1 MDITVL
7 KSLQALTS
15 VERQQ
20 QHSHMVADDIPP
32 AAIDTLATSQ
42 TQMPV
47 LNDYFF
53 NNSSVSIRKHN
64 RFADYPLHTH
74 QFFEINYMLR
84 GSADEVVDGQPLHLD
99 QGDVLLLDIG
109 SQHAIKALGADD
121 LMINVLFRDRNLS
134 LDLLTQLQ
142 AQKSV
147 FYDFLLN
154 HADTTQQRH
163 LLFQAKQ
170 TAQPEIQTI
179 LEALICEYYQQRDF
193 ADTIIQAQ
201 LTILIALLVRH
212 YPTTAQQLSPSE
224 LLAMQMLDEIRSHYQ
239 KLTLNDLAAEFAY
252 NKNYLSNLFTK
263 VVGKPFSVALTEERL
278 LRAHD
283 LIQNTQTPIT
293 EICTAVGIRNKSF
306 FYHKYA
312 EKYGHAPRFDRQ
324 NAANSSF
331 IDQL

>member
-1 MDITVL
+1 MDRTVL
-7 KSLQALTS
+7 KTLQTMTT

-20 QHSHMVADDIPP
+20 QHSHTVADDIPP
-32 AAIDTLATSQ
+32 AAIDTQATS
-42 TQMPV
+42 THQMPV

-53 NNSSVSIRKHN
+53 NNCSVSIRKHN

-84 GSADEVVDGQPLHLD
+84 GEADEIVDGQPLHLA

-154 HADTTQQRH
+154 HAAPQNRH

-170 TAQPEIQTI
+170 TAQPEIQNT
-179 LEALICEYYQQRDF
+179 LDTLICEYYQHQDF
-193 ADTIIQAQ
+193 SDTIIQAQ

-239 KLTLNDLAAEFAY
+239 KLTLADLAAEFSY

-263 VVGKPFSVALTEERL
+263 VVGKPFSVVLTEERL
-278 LRAHD
+278 LRAHE
-283 LIQNTQTPIT
+283 LIQNTTTPIS

-312 EKYGHAPRFDRQ
+312 EKFGHAPIVDRQ
-324 NAANSSF
+324 NHESSSF
-331 IDQL
+331 ISQL

>member
-7 KSLQALTS
+7 KTLQALTA

-20 QHSHMVADDIPP
+20 QHSHIVADDIPP
-32 AAIDTLATSQ
+32 AAIDTHATTA

-53 NNSSVSIRKHN
+53 NNCSVSIRKHN

-84 GSADEVVDGQPLHLD
+84 GDADEVVDGQALHLS

-109 SQHAIKALGADD
+109 SQHAIKALGPND

-134 LDLLTQLQ
+134 LDFLNQLQ

-154 HADTTQQRH
+154 HAQTSQSRH
-163 LLFQAKQ
+163 LLFVAQP
-170 TAQPEIQTI
+170 TAEPEIQTT
-179 LEALICEYYQQRDF
+179 LDTLISEYYQHRAF
-193 ADTIIQAQ
+193 ADTIIEAQ

-212 YPTTAQQLSPSE
+212 YPTPAQQLTPSE
-224 LLAMQMLDEIRSHYQ
+224 ELAMRMLNEIRSHYQ
-239 KLTLNDLAAEFAY
+239 HLTLSDLADKFAY

-263 VVGKPFSVALTEERL
+263 VVGKPFSVVLTQERL

-283 LIQNTQTPIT
+283 LIQNTSTPIS
-293 EICTAVGIRNKSF
+293 EICLAVGIRNKSF
-306 FYHKYA
+306 FYHKYH
-312 EKYGHAPRFDRQ
+312 EQFGHAPILDRQ
-324 NAANSSF
+324 DPRHSSF
-331 IDQL
+331 IEQL

>member
-7 KSLQALTS
+7 KSLQALTA

-20 QHSHMVADDIPP
+20 QHSHTVADDIPP
-32 AAIDTLATSQ
+32 AAIDTQATS
-42 TQMPV
+42 THQMPV

-53 NNSSVSIRKHN
+53 NNCSVSIRKHN

-84 GSADEVVDGQPLHLD
+84 GEADEIVDGQPLHLA

-154 HADTTQQRH
+154 HTDTLQRRH
-163 LLFQAKQ
+163 LYSFKP
-170 TAQPEIQTI
+170 TKPHS
-179 LEALICEYYQQRDF
+179 QRF
-193 ADTIIQAQ
+193 
-201 LTILIALLVRH
+201 
-212 YPTTAQQLSPSE
+212 
-224 LLAMQMLDEIRSHYQ
+224 
-239 KLTLNDLAAEFAY
+239 K
-252 NKNYLSNLFTK
+252 
-263 VVGKPFSVALTEERL
+263 RL
-278 LRAHD
+278 W
-283 LIQNTQTPIT
+283 T
-293 EICTAVGIRNKSF
+293 V
-306 FYHKYA
+306 
-312 EKYGHAPRFDRQ
+312 
-324 NAANSSF
+324 
-331 IDQL
+331 

>member
-7 KSLQALTS
+7 KSLQALTA

-20 QHSHMVADDIPP
+20 QHSHTVADDIPP
-32 AAIDTLATSQ
+32 AAIDTQATS
-42 TQMPV
+42 THQMPV

-53 NNSSVSIRKHN
+53 NNCSVSIRKHN

-84 GSADEVVDGQPLHLD
+84 GEADEIIDGQPLHLT

-154 HADTTQQRH
+154 HTAPQNRH

-170 TAQPEIQTI
+170 TAQPEIQNT
-179 LEALICEYYQQRDF
+179 LDTLICEYYQHQDF

-239 KLTLNDLAAEFAY
+239 KLTLSDLAAEFAY

-278 LRAHD
+278 LRAHE
-283 LIQNTQTPIT
+283 LIQNTTTPIS

-312 EKYGHAPRFDRQ
+312 EKFGHAPIVDRQ
-324 NAANSSF
+324 NHDSSSF
-331 IDQL
+331 ISQL

>member
-1 MDITVL
+1 MDITIL
-7 KSLQALTS
+7 KSLQALNP

-20 QHSHMVADDIPP
+20 QQSHMVADDIPP
-32 AAIDTLATSQ
+32 AAIDTQATSE

-47 LNDYFF
+47 LNNYFF
-53 NNSSVSIRKHN
+53 NNCSVNIRKHN

-84 GSADEVVDGQPLHLD
+84 GEADEIVDEQPLHLA

-109 SQHAIKALGADD
+109 SQHTIKALGQDD

-134 LDLLTQLQ
+134 LNLLNQLQ

-154 HADTTQQRH
+154 HVATSQSQH

-170 TAQPEIQTI
+170 TAQPEIQAT
-179 LEALICEYYQQRDF
+179 LDNLICEYYQHQSF

-212 YPTTAQQLSPSE
+212 YPTTAQQLTPSE
-224 LLAMQMLDEIRSHYQ
+224 LLAMQMLDKIRSHYQ
-239 KLTLNDLAAEFAY
+239 KLTLSDLAAEFAY

-263 VVGKPFSVALTEERL
+263 VVGKLFSVALTEERL
-278 LRAHD
+278 LRAHE
-283 LIQNTQTPIT
+283 LIQNTTTPVS
-293 EICTAVGIRNKSF
+293 EICASVGIRNKSF

-312 EKYGHAPRFDRQ
+312 EKFGHAPIVDRENQ
-324 NAANSSF
+324 DHSSF
-331 IDQL
+331 ISQL

>member
-1 MDITVL
+1 MERTVL
-7 KSLQALTS
+7 KTLQALTA

-20 QHSHMVADDIPP
+20 QHSHTVADDIPP
-32 AAIDTLATSQ
+32 AAIDTQATS
-42 TQMPV
+42 THQMPV

-53 NNSSVSIRKHN
+53 NNCSVSIRKHN

-84 GSADEVVDGQPLHLD
+84 GEADEIVDGQPLHLA

-154 HADTTQQRH
+154 HTASQNRH

-170 TAQPEIQTI
+170 TAQPEIQNT
-179 LEALICEYYQQRDF
+179 LNTLICEYYQHQDF

-239 KLTLNDLAAEFAY
+239 KLTLSDLAAEFAY

-263 VVGKPFSVALTEERL
+263 VVGKPFSVVLTEERL
-278 LRAHD
+278 LRAHE
-283 LIQNTQTPIT
+283 LIQNTTTPIS
-293 EICTAVGIRNKSF
+293 EICKAVGIRNKSF

-312 EKYGHAPRFDRQ
+312 EKFGHAPIVDRQ
-324 NAANSSF
+324 NHESSSF
-331 IDQL
+331 ISQL